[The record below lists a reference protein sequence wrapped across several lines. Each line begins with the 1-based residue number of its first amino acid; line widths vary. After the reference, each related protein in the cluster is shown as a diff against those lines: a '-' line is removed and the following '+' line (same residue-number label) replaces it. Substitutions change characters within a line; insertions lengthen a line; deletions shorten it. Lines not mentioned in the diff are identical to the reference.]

1 MEIDMEDRKIVFK
14 CRSGSHLYGLN
25 TPQSDVD
32 FMSVIMPLPK
42 DLLGL
47 QQLEEIDN
55 STKSSSENR
64 RNTAD
69 DIDDHQY
76 TLLRYVH
83 LIMHANPEKT
93 ESLFAEPKNI
103 ELIEPEVQF
112 LIKNRDKLISK
123 RVLHSFSGFAYS
135 QKSKLIVKKERFG
148 SLCETVDFME
158 KNFSVDRLTTNSN
171 DLTEEEAVVLNK
183 MLKHYKGSKNN
194 CESFHKGLSPKM
206 IHEKLVSERDNYGWR
221 VKTDSFSSL
230 GYDVK
235 FAYHLIRLLDECR
248 QLLETGEINYPFEGK
263 TYEDIMSIRN
273 AQVSYEQ
280 LMKMYE
286 EYEAKIEPLKE
297 KNCLR
302 DKPDFNFI
310 NDWLVETILKHFKTF

>member
-76 TLLRYVH
+76 TLLRFVH

-112 LIKNRDKLISK
+112 LINNRDKLISK

-171 DLTEEEAVVLNK
+171 DLTEEEAANLNK

-206 IHEKLVSERDNYGWR
+206 IHERLVSERDNYGWR

-230 GYDVK
+230 GYDIK
-235 FAYHLIRLLDECR
+235 FFYHCIRLLDECR
-248 QLLETGEINYPFEGK
+248 QLLETGEIIYPFSGK
-263 TYEDIMSIRN
+263 VYDDIMSIRN
-273 AQVSYEQ
+273 GKISYERA
-280 LMKMYE
+280 MEMFD
-286 EYEAKIEPLKE
+286 EYQVLVDKVSDFNI
-297 KNCLR
+297 LR
-302 DKPDFNFI
+302 DKPDFNFV
-310 NDWLVETILKHFKTF
+310 NNWLIETQLNYFKSI

>member
-1 MEIDMEDRKIVFK
+1 MEDREIVFK
-14 CRSGSHLYGLN
+14 CRTGSHLYGLN

-76 TLLRYVH
+76 TLLRFVH

-112 LIKNRDKLISK
+112 LINNRDKLISK

-158 KNFSVDRLTTNSN
+158 KTFSVDRLTTNSN
-171 DLTEEEAVVLNK
+171 DLTDEEAANLNK

-194 CESFHKGLSPKM
+194 CESFHTGLSPKM
-206 IHEKLVSERDNYGWR
+206 IHERLVSERDNYGWR
-221 VKTDSFSSL
+221 VKTKTFEKL
-230 GYDVK
+230 GLDVK
-235 FAYHLIRLLDECR
+235 FAYHVLRLLIETI
-248 QLLETGEINYPFEGK
+248 QLVNTGEIKYPFTGRD
-263 TYEDIMSIRN
+263 YDLIMSIRN
-273 AQVSYEQ
+273 GEMNYDQI
-280 LMKMYE
+280 MKVYE
-286 EYEAKIEPLKE
+286 EHEKIIESIKH
-297 KNCLR
+297 KNVLR
-302 DKPDFNFI
+302 EKPDFNFV